1 MTSER
6 RARDTYTEIQRLNMA
21 VQTLSE
27 TSQLG
32 LPVKPEDI
40 FALLQMTRICSYHAS
55 RALDSAHRDERRRT
69 EDTRFP
75 PFDGVDDAQQ
85 AAAVVA
91 VVAAAGAAGPS
102 LGEQVRQALA
112 GEQA

>member
-21 VQTLSE
+21 VQTLAE

-69 EDTRFP
+69 EDTRLP
-75 PFDGVDDAQQ
+75 PFDGVEDAQQ
-85 AAAVVA
+85 TAVA
-91 VVAAAGAAGPS
+91 VASALAS
-102 LGEQVRQALA
+102 LSVGEQVRQALA